1 MKVNC
6 FHQDKTMEKKKKKNH
21 GQDPKRLVLAVLIL
35 IAVIFMLIGP
45 RAKAEVPAL
54 EATQYL
60 VEQNVPI
67 MPLIQ
72 SMIFG

>member
-1 MKVNC
+1 
-6 FHQDKTMEKKKKKNH
+6 MEKKKKKNN
-21 GQDPKRLVLAVLIL
+21 GKDPKRLVVAVLIL

-45 RAKAEVPAL
+45 RAKADIPEL
-54 EATQYL
+54 EATKYL

-67 MPLIQ
+67 MPLLQ

>member
-1 MKVNC
+1 
-6 FHQDKTMEKKKKKNH
+6 MEKKKKNNH
-21 GQDPKRLVLAVLIL
+21 GQNPKRLVVAVLIL

-45 RAKAEVPAL
+45 RAKAEVPEL
-54 EATQYL
+54 EATKYL

>member
-1 MKVNC
+1 
-6 FHQDKTMEKKKKKNH
+6 MEKKKKKNH
-21 GQDPKRLVLAVLIL
+21 GQDPKRLVVAVLIL

-45 RAKAEVPAL
+45 RAKAEVPEL
-54 EATQYL
+54 EATKYL